1 MIFNL
6 NQWLIF
12 KGIEKTAAIL
22 IANAVTVVI
31 ILLISILAFIVT
43 KQVLLRILAFYIHR
57 NKISWDDKLL
67 DRKVFRRLAHMIPAI
82 VIYAAAGLFPEYSV
96 AIQKIAIIYI
106 IVVGTLV
113 MLALLDAID
122 DIYHTFEASRFK
134 PIRSI
139 IQALKIVIW
148 IIGGIWMIATMI
160 DRSPL
165 LLLSGIGAVTAIIL
179 LIFKDS
185 LLGLVAGIQLSS
197 NDMLRIGDWIEMP
210 KYGADGDVTDIS
222 LHTVKVRNFDN
233 TITTV
238 PTYVLISDSF
248 KNWRGMQESG
258 GRRIKRSIFIDS
270 SSIRFCSE
278 EMLEKFSKFRNI
290 SDYIDKKRE
299 ELAKHNLDY
308 DLDPIMDS
316 AQSVNAR
323 RLTNIG
329 TFRAYLQ
336 AYLKNHPEIHPEMA
350 RIARQ
355 LPLTEHGIPI
365 EIYAYTKD
373 TSWESYEA
381 VQADIFDHIL
391 AIVPEFE
398 LRVYQSPTGYDLRH
412 MGL

>member
-6 NQWLIF
+6 NQWLIY
-12 KGIEKTAAIL
+12 KGIEKTAAVL
-22 IANAVTVVI
+22 IANAATVVI
-31 ILLISILAFIVT
+31 ILLFSILAFFIT
-43 KQVLLRILAFYIHR
+43 KQVFLRILAFYIHR
-57 NKISWDDKLL
+57 TKVLWDDKLL

-82 VIYAAAGLFPEYSV
+82 VIYAVAGLFPDYSV
-96 AIQKIAIIYI
+96 VIQKIAIIYI

-122 DIYHTFEASRFK
+122 DIYQTFEASRFK

-139 IQALKIVIW
+139 VQALKIVIW

-210 KYGADGDVTDIS
+210 KYDADGDVTDIS
-222 LHTVKVRNFDN
+222 LNTVKVRNFDN
-233 TITTV
+233 TITTI
-238 PTYVLISDSF
+238 PAYALISDSF

-270 SSIRFCSE
+270 SSIRFCTE
-278 EMLEKFSKFRNI
+278 EMLEKFSKFRYL
-290 SDYIDKKRE
+290 SGYIEKKRQ
-299 ELAKHNLDY
+299 ELAKHNLEHDM
-308 DLDPIMDS
+308 DP

-336 AYLKNHPEIHPEMA
+336 AYLEKHPEIHPEMA
-350 RIARQ
+350 KMARQ

-398 LRVYQSPTGYDLRH
+398 LRIYQSPTGYDLRH